1 MRGVCVGTGYFSK
14 FHFEAWSRMP
24 DVQITAVC
32 DLSLEKA
39 HAVSELYGLNNVYT
53 NVEEMLKNE
62 QPDFIDVITP
72 PESHL
77 EICRL
82 AIKYNTNVICQ
93 KPFGGSLEVAEKIV
107 SLFKETEKRIM
118 VHENFRFQP
127 WYREIK
133 QILEGGIFIGNKI
146 HSLHFR
152 MRTGDGWSKDAY
164 MHRQPYFRTM
174 PKLLMH
180 ETGVHF
186 IDTFRFLAGEINS
199 VYAKLK
205 NLNSN
210 IVGEDYA
217 MVIFDFESLAHGV
230 FDANRF
236 NENAAENPRLTFGVL
251 QLDTDKGSIRLTAA
265 GNIFYKLLG
274 EEEKEWQYSFDDVNF
289 AGDCVFATQ
298 RHFVESIVSGVEFET
313 SASNYLK
320 NLIVQNA
327 VYASNELSKLVKVK
341 YS

>member
-289 AGDCVFATQ
+289 
-298 RHFVESIVSGVEFET
+298 
-313 SASNYLK
+313 
-320 NLIVQNA
+320 
-327 VYASNELSKLVKVK
+327 
-341 YS
+341 